1 MKSRKKN
8 QYQPK
13 PDPLKRGKRVSGKT
27 GLPPGSLVHIG
38 KVLTDSVTVNLT
50 EYSSKEIIQRKIENL
65 DELDITNPY
74 NSWIE
79 ICGLH
84 EIRII
89 ESFGKAHGINSLI
102 LEDILNTEHRP
113 KFDLQDE
120 ILFLTLKAFYI
131 NQNKEIISE
140 QVSFVLGKGF
150 LVSFQESN
158 YPWFEP
164 VRSRLVDS
172 TSVVRQ
178 NGLDF
183 ILYSLIDVIIDQYYE
198 IIEYIGDQLEVL
210 EDKIFDNPSQ
220 DLIDKNRLIKKDII
234 SIRKALL
241 PALEAINKLNR
252 HKPDL
257 ISVAVMRY
265 YDDIDDHIVQILDYV
280 DTHRELSAELKENYL
295 SNITYRMNQIMKL
308 LTIITTI
315 FIPLTFIAGI
325 YGMNFQNMPELT
337 WKYGYFAVL
346 ALMFIII
353 AGMLF
358 YFRRKKWI

>member
-1 MKSRKKN
+1 MKFRKKN
-8 QYQPK
+8 HQLSK
-13 PDPLKRGKRVSGKT
+13 PDPSKRGKRVSGKT

-38 KVLTDSVTVNLT
+38 KVLTESVSINLT
-50 EYSSKEIIQRKIENL
+50 EYNSKEIIQRKIKNL
-65 DELDITNPY
+65 VDLDVTNPF

-84 EIRII
+84 ETKII
-89 ESFGKAHGINSLI
+89 ESFGKSHGISPLI

-113 KFDLQDE
+113 KFDVQDDM
-120 ILFLTLKAFYI
+120 LFLTLKAFYI
-131 NQNKEIISE
+131 RTNKEIISE

-150 LVSFQESN
+150 LVSFQESDH
-158 YPWFEP
+158 PWFEP

-172 TSVVRQ
+172 TSIIRQ
-178 NGLDF
+178 KGLDF

-198 IIEYIGDQLEVL
+198 VVEYVGDQLEEL
-210 EDKIFDNPSQ
+210 EDMIFDNPSQ
-220 DLIDKNRLIKKDII
+220 DLIEKNRMIKKVIN

-252 HKPDL
+252 HKPEL
-257 ISVAVMRY
+257 ITAEVIRF

-280 DTHRELSAELKENYL
+280 DTHRELSAELKENYM
-295 SNITYRMNQIMKL
+295 SNMSYRMNQIMKF

-315 FIPLTFIAGI
+315 FIPLTFLAGI
-325 YGMNFQNMPELT
+325 YGMNFHYMPELT

-353 AGMLF
+353 AGMLI
-358 YFRRKKWI
+358 YFRKRRWI